1 MTRKVYF
8 YFVLTFL
15 LGVIIGG
22 CGVFFFT
29 WYSGPRPAR
38 FDRARIVAHLKRELN
53 LSDSQIQQVT
63 QIIDDAAR
71 KHQELEKQTNSQYEA
86 FREEA
91 RNKIRQI
98 LDPEQKVK
106 FDDMIRRF
114 EQRRRARPHP

>member
-8 YFVLTFL
+8 YFALTFL

-29 WYSGPRPAR
+29 WYSGPRPLR
-38 FDRARIVAHLKRELN
+38 FDRARIVRRLKRELN
-53 LSDSQIQQVT
+53 LSDSQTQQVT
-63 QIIDDAAR
+63 QIIDEAAR
-71 KHQELEKQTNSQYEA
+71 KHQELESQTTPQYEA
-86 FREEA
+86 IREEA

-98 LDPEQKVK
+98 LDPEQRVK

-114 EQRRRARPHP
+114 EQRRRVRPHP